1 MLTTIVL
8 SLVMMAGLLLM
19 LWGAVGFVQEERFF
33 SSAPQEVLD
42 VIQPKEERFKGQH
55 AVGWIM
61 LVLSLALM
69 VGAILYGGYDG
80 MRNGFGL
87 WQFFARFATML
98 LLLKAFDIL
107 FFDWF
112 LLCRSNFFPR
122 YYPEVKAVLGPHLF
136 GFNKK
141 SHMVQ
146 IALSVVCSFA
156 AALACTLLV

>member
-19 LWGAVGFVQEERFF
+19 LWSAVGFVQEQRFF

-42 VIQPKEERFKGQH
+42 VIQPKEKRFKGQH

-61 LVLSLALM
+61 LVLSFALTG
-69 VGAILYGGYDG
+69 GAILYGGYDG
-80 MRNGFGL
+80 VRNGFGL
-87 WQFFARFATML
+87 WQFFARFVTML

-112 LLCRSNFFPR
+112 LLYRSNFFSR

-146 IALSVVCSFA
+146 TALIVVCSFA
-156 AALACTLLV
+156 AALVCTLLF